1 MVMSWRSALG
11 SSAFWRSLRT
21 YFGAIPGRRGNGI
34 ADFEALQHFLASRSS
49 HVAQTALYGY
59 LRTRAGTR
67 YPELF
72 DDNDFARSINYAK
85 WHVWL
90 ACLSDLSV
98 YAGVLLKLRSHAP
111 DEQIERVMS
120 TTVETILAGTG
131 IPDDAGPE
139 FAQDAEVVGTRLLRY
154 DWASMQD
161 GDACFSRSPQ
171 ALVRWAPVVDEFKR
185 EDDEIVRNS
194 VRFRWQEVRRD
205 LRRDLDADSLIAS
218 AVQMQQSAT

>member
-1 MVMSWRSALG
+1 MAMSWQTALASA
-11 SSAFWRSLRT
+11 AFWHRLRH
-21 YFGAIPGRRGNGI
+21 YFGAGPERRRKRVT
-34 ADFEALQHFLASRSS
+34 DQEALQYFLASRSS

-67 YPELF
+67 FPELF
-72 DDNDFARSINYAK
+72 DDDGFARSINMAK

-98 YAGVLLKLRSHAP
+98 YAGGLLIQRSHASGTLV
-111 DEQIERVMS
+111 EHVMS
-120 TTVETILAGTG
+120 AAVEGILTSTG
-131 IPDDAGPE
+131 MPDDAGPE
-139 FAQDAEVVGTRLLRY
+139 FAQDAKRVGARLLGC
-154 DWASMQD
+154 DWASVQD
-161 GDACFSRSPQ
+161 SETPFSRSPE

-205 LRRDLDADSLIAS
+205 LRRDLDADALIAS
-218 AVQMQQSAT
+218 VVSVQRSTA

>member
-1 MVMSWRSALG
+1 MAMSWRSVLG

-21 YFGAIPGRRGNGI
+21 YFSAIPGRRGNGI
-34 ADFEALQHFLASRSS
+34 ADVEALQHFLASRSS

-72 DDNDFARSINYAK
+72 DDDDFARSINLAK

-98 YAGVLLKLRSHAP
+98 YAGGLLIQRSQASGALVDH
-111 DEQIERVMS
+111 VMS
-120 TTVETILAGTG
+120 AAVEEILTRTG

-139 FAQDAEVVGTRLLRY
+139 FAQDAARVGARLLGC
-154 DWASMQD
+154 DWASVQD
-161 GDACFSRSPQ
+161 SEMPFSRSPE

-205 LRRDLDADSLIAS
+205 LRRDLDANPLMAS
-218 AVQMQQSAT
+218 ATLAREDTT